1 MTYLLETYPKHALSL
16 DVSTDNSQAVSF
28 YRKMGLKIQKL
39 YMSPEDVEFAL
50 FETPL
55 DKRGEKIDINDP

>member
-1 MTYLLETYPKHALSL
+1 
-16 DVSTDNSQAVSF
+16 
-28 YRKMGLKIQKL
+28 MGLKIQKL

-55 DKRGEKIDINDP
+55 DKRGAKIDINDA

>member
-1 MTYLLETYPKHALSL
+1 
-16 DVSTDNSQAVSF
+16 
-28 YRKMGLKIQKL
+28 MGLKIQKL

-55 DKRGEKIDINDP
+55 DKRGAKIDINDALMSAK

>member
-1 MTYLLETYPKHALSL
+1 VTYLLETYPKHALSL